1 MSSDDAGRQLEQLA
15 RDLDLTVFALERSPP
30 SEEALRTERIRLRRE
45 LEALRDR
52 IEDLARGFSGCSG

>member
-15 RDLDLTVFALERSPP
+15 RDLDLAVFALERSPT

-45 LEALRDR
+45 LESLRDR
-52 IEDLARGFSGCSG
+52 LEDLARGLSG